1 MRKKKQLGGILGSPA
16 AESLLSSLLSILMG
30 LVIGLII
37 LLICNAETAF
47 PAIKTIATGGF
58 GLSGFPKTMGRIC
71 YYAVPLIMCG
81 LSVGFAFKT
90 GTFNIG
96 ASGQYVAGAFT
107 AILVTHL
114 IGGVTGSFTWIIAI
128 LAGAVAGGIVG
139 MIPGLLSAYRNVN
152 IIISGLMM
160 NFIATYGVSFL
171 IKKIDLIYS
180 AQKSTTQSIPSEL
193 VLPKVGLDKLFPV
206 GGSGTAGANIGILI
220 AIAMGVVV
228 YIVLNRTVFGFELR
242 TCGANRFAAKNAGI
256 KENRAI
262 VISMFIAGALA
273 GIGGGLVYLSSSG
286 INLGVTD
293 TVDGTGFYGIAVAL
307 LGQLNPIGIV
317 AAGALISYFQVGGSS
332 LQIFGFSA
340 ELIDVIVAAII
351 FCCAFAQRFG
361 SVIRAG
367 IASRRQ
373 AGGAPSGDQTLQE
386 TASAQESKEEAEQ

>member
-1 MRKKKQLGGILGSPA
+1 MKKERSGGKILSSPA
-16 AESLLSSLLSILMG
+16 AESLVSSIISIIMG
-30 LVIGLII
+30 LLIGLVI
-37 LLICNAETAF
+37 LLICNAGTAL
-47 PAIKTIATGGF
+47 PAIRTIATGGF
-58 GLSGFPKTMGRIC
+58 GLSGFAKTMGRIC

-114 IGGVTGSFTWIIAI
+114 IGNVTGGFTWVIAV
-128 LAGAVAGGIVG
+128 LAGGVAGGLVA

-171 IKKIDLIYS
+171 IKKIKLIYS
-180 AQKSTTQSIPSEL
+180 AEKSTSKSIPAGL
-193 VLPKVGLDKLFPV
+193 TLPKAGLDKLFPV
-206 GGSGTAGANIGILI
+206 GGSGTAGANSGILI
-220 AIAMGVVV
+220 AIGIGIVI
-228 YIVLNRTVFGFELR
+228 YILLNRTTFGFELR
-242 TCGANRFAAKNAGI
+242 TCGANRHAAKNAGI
-256 KENRAI
+256 KENKSI
-262 VISMFIAGALA
+262 VVSMFIAGALA

-293 TVDGTGFYGIAVAL
+293 SVNGTGFYGIAVAL
-307 LGQLNPIGIV
+307 LGQLNPLGIV
-317 AAGALISYFQVGGSS
+317 ASGLLISYFQVGGSS
-332 LQIFGFSA
+332 LQIYGFSA

-361 SVIRAG
+361 GILREAVRHRAEKKQS
-367 IASRRQ
+367 A
-373 AGGAPSGDQTLQE
+373 AQTQPK
-386 TASAQESKEEAEQ
+386 A

>member
-1 MRKKKQLGGILGSPA
+1 MKKNRFRSMLASHT
-16 AESLLSSLLSILMG
+16 AESLISSLISILMG
-30 LVIGLII
+30 LLIGLII
-37 LLICNAETAF
+37 LLICNAATAL
-47 PAIKTIATGGF
+47 PAIGTIASGGF
-58 GLSGFPKTMGRIC
+58 GLSGFSKTMGRIC

-114 IGGVTGSFTWIIAI
+114 IGGTVGSATWIIAVI
-128 LAGAVAGGIVG
+128 AGGIAGGLVA
-139 MIPGLLSAYRNVN
+139 MVPGLLSAYRNVN

-160 NFIATYGVSFL
+160 NFISTYGVSFL
-171 IKKIDLIYS
+171 IKKIKLIYS
-180 AQKSTTQSIPSEL
+180 AEKGATESIPREL
-193 VLPKVGLDKLFPV
+193 ILPKVGLDKLFPV
-206 GGSGTAGANIGILI
+206 GGAGTAGANIGILVAI
-220 AIAMGVVV
+220 AIGVLI
-228 YIVLNRTVFGFELR
+228 YIILNRTTFGFELR
-242 TCGANRFAAKNAGI
+242 TCGANRYAAKNAGI
-256 KENRAI
+256 KEKKSI
-262 VISMFIAGALA
+262 VVSMFIAGALA

-286 INLGVTD
+286 INLGITD
-293 TVDGTGFYGIAVAL
+293 SVNGTGFYGIAVAL

-361 SVIRAG
+361 GLLRDGIRRRGKKAEKAEA
-367 IASRRQ
+367 ASD
-373 AGGAPSGDQTLQE
+373 ALEP
-386 TASAQESKEEAEQ
+386 AEK

>member
-1 MRKKKQLGGILGSPA
+1 MTSPA
-16 AESLLSSLLSILMG
+16 AESLVSSLVSILMG

-37 LLICNAETAF
+37 LLICNASSAF
-47 PAIKTIATGGF
+47 PAIRTIATGGF
-58 GLSGFPKTMGRIC
+58 GLSGFSKTMGRIC

-107 AILVTHL
+107 SILVTHL
-114 IGGVTGSFTWIIAI
+114 IGGVTGGVTWIIAV
-128 LAGAVAGGIVG
+128 LAGGLAGGVVA

-171 IKKIDLIYS
+171 IKKIDVVYN
-180 AQKSTTQSIPSEL
+180 AQKNTTESIPAEL
-193 VLPKVGLDKLFPV
+193 ILPKVGLDKLFPV
-206 GGSGTAGANIGILI
+206 GGSGTGGANIGILLAI
-220 AIAMGVVV
+220 AIGGAV
-228 YIVLNRTVFGFELR
+228 YIVLNRTTFGFELR
-242 TCGANRFAAKNAGI
+242 TCGANRFAAQNAGI

-286 INLGVTD
+286 INLGITD
-293 TVDGTGFYGIAVAL
+293 TVNGTGFYGIAVAL

-317 AAGALISYFQVGGSS
+317 ASGVLISYFQVGGSS

-361 SVIRAG
+361 NLIRENM
-367 IASRRQ
+367 RQ
-373 AGGAPSGDQTLQE
+373 RQKKE
-386 TASAQESKEEAEQ
+386 REEATAGVARKLAAGVKREKAAMHEEAKK